1 MLKHLF
7 RRRIALIVMQENFAL
22 LNKYP
27 SYKNKFTFKIK
38 TLAKE
43 IDDIEKLIANKIYS
57 RSTAKYTEGQAIT
70 AQTRLTPW
78 D

>member
-27 SYKNKFTFKIK
+27 LYKNKFTFKIK
-38 TLAKE
+38 TLTKE
-43 IDDIEKLIANKIYS
+43 IDDIEPLIANKIYS
-57 RSTAKYTEGQAIT
+57 RITAKYTEGQAIT